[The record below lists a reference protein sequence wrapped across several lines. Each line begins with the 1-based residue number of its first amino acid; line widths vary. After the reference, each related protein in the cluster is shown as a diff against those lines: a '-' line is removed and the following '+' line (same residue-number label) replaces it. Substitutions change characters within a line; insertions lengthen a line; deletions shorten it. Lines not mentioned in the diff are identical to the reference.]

1 LTVGS
6 QILMVEERDVRERSR
21 IPAKGSRM
29 IRRLLTVIAGSL
41 AILMLTST
49 AALAHFCFNASRPAN
64 ATQNAAKTAAWLS
77 LEELLHF
84 LVDEGVLPSLCDD
97 GIDYIVEQVDP
108 NGEFATH
115 AIVVLASG
123 QNVNNPQ
130 LSGNNQGIDHL
141 LTESP
146 DYPGHPEMVEAVFS
160 AVPGALAECS

>member
-1 LTVGS
+1 
-6 QILMVEERDVRERSR
+6 
-21 IPAKGSRM
+21 M
-29 IRRLLTVIAGSL
+29 IRRLMTVIAGSV

-64 ATQNAAKTAAWLS
+64 ATQNAAGTGAWLS

-84 LVDEGVLPSLCDD
+84 LVDAGELPPLCDD
-97 GIDYIVEQVDP
+97 GIEYIVEQVDP
-108 NGEFATH
+108 DGEFATH

-123 QNVNNPQ
+123 QNANNPR

-141 LTESP
+141 FTEDP
-146 DYPGHPEMVEAVFS
+146 DYPGHPEMVEAVMN